1 MENFLYQH
9 NLTNIV
15 KEGTCFKNSSKPST
29 IDLFLT
35 NNSSYFQNTKTFFT
49 GLSDFH
55 KLVTTTLKI
64 SIPKNKPL
72 QINYRNYKHFNEY
85 SFNEDLKLA
94 FNNTD
99 IQTSDVPR
107 PEVVTLVK
115 WVKTTAFIRTTH
127 CRSFDKM
134 QNVLSENLRGNN
146 LSIIS

>member
-35 NNSSYFQNTKTFFT
+35 NNSSYFQNTKIFFT

-99 IQTSDVPR
+99 VQTSDVPR

>member
-29 IDLFLT
+29 INLFLT
-35 NNSSYFQNTKTFFT
+35 NNGSYFQNTKTFFT

-55 KLVTTTLKI
+55 KLVTITPKI

-72 QINYRNYKHFNEY
+72 HINYKNYKHFNEY

-127 CRSFDKM
+127 CRSFDNM

>member
-29 IDLFLT
+29 INLFLT
-35 NNSSYFQNTKTFFT
+35 NNGSYFQNTKTFFT

-55 KLVTTTLKI
+55 KLVTITPKI

-72 QINYRNYKHFNEY
+72 HINYKNYKHFNEY

-134 QNVLSENLRGNN
+134 
-146 LSIIS
+146 